1 MFIAKWK
8 MGLVEFEGVRAV
20 REEVFVAE
28 QGVPYDEEFDSF
40 DGISFHLYI
49 TTEEGLPI
57 AAARI
62 HPEGDNTAIGR
73 IAVIKQFRNAG
84 YEEFA
89 LRMLLFKAQNLA
101 GERIT
106 TLAPASGRELYE
118 RFGFRADG
126 DTESIR
132 NSECVR
138 MSVGRDE
145 ITWFSQCRH

>member
-1 MFIAKWK
+1 
-8 MGLVEFEGVRAV
+8 
-20 REEVFVAE
+20 
-28 QGVPYDEEFDSF
+28 
-40 DGISFHLYI
+40 
-49 TTEEGLPI
+49 
-57 AAARI
+57 
-62 HPEGDNTAIGR
+62 
-73 IAVIKQFRNAG
+73 
-84 YEEFA
+84 
-89 LRMLLFKAQNLA
+89 MLLFKAQNLA

-132 NSECVR
+132 NSEYVR

>member
-8 MGLVEFEGVRAV
+8 MGLVDFEGVRAV
-20 REEVFVAE
+20 REAVFVTE

-40 DGISFHLYI
+40 DGLSFHLYI
-49 TTEEGLPI
+49 TTEEGAPI

-62 HPEGDNTAIGR
+62 HPEGNNTAIGR
-73 IAVIKQFRNAG
+73 IAVIKQFRNDG

-106 TLAPASGRELYE
+106 TLAPESSRELYE
-118 RFGFRADG
+118 RFGFRADR
-126 DTESIR
+126 TAEFSRRAEYIP
-132 NSECVR
+132 
-138 MSVGRDE
+138 MSVGRGD

>member
-8 MGLVEFEGVRAV
+8 MGLVDFEGVRAV

-49 TTEEGLPI
+49 TTEEGAPI

-62 HPEGDNTAIGR
+62 HPEGNNTAIGR
-73 IAVIKQFRNAG
+73 IAVLKQFRNAG

-106 TLAPASGRELYE
+106 TIAPASSRELYE

-126 DTESIR
+126 APGFTRGPEYIR
-132 NSECVR
+132 LT
-138 MSVGRDE
+138 VGKDD

>member
-8 MGLVEFEGVRAV
+8 MGLVDFEGVRAV
-20 REEVFVAE
+20 REKVFVAG
-28 QGVPYDEEFDSF
+28 QGLPYDEEFDSF

-49 TTEEGLPI
+49 TTEEGAPI

-62 HPEGDNTAIGR
+62 HPEGNNTAIGR
-73 IAVIKQFRNAG
+73 IAVLKQFRNAG

-106 TLAPASGRELYE
+106 TLAPASSRELYE
-118 RFGFRADG
+118 RFGFRADRTAVLTRG
-126 DTESIR
+126 AEH
-132 NSECVR
+132 VP
-138 MSVGRDE
+138 MSVGRDG
-145 ITWFSQCRH
+145 ITWFSQCQH